1 MKDRIK
7 YHIFL
12 PLIFLAFFLETAF
25 LPSLLWNSYLPHL
38 VLIVLVASVFLS
50 SSSDFLFT
58 AFFFGFLFDI
68 YSGADFGPFTVSMVF
83 SAIGGYL
90 LKEKFLQ
97 EESLIK
103 VAGLGVAVMIFYDLL
118 YLGLLFLVFGAGEA
132 FNPAFV
138 WKKMLFDSISSVIL
152 VFPLMHLI
160 SNGKE

>member
-25 LPSLLWNSYLPHL
+25 LPSLLWSSYLPHL

-50 SSSDFLFT
+50 LSSDFLFT
-58 AFFFGFLFDI
+58 AFFFGFLFDV
-68 YSGADFGPFTVSMVF
+68 YSGADFGLFTLSMVF
-83 SAIGGYL
+83 SAIGAYL

-103 VAGLGVAVMIFYDLL
+103 AVGLSVMVIIFYDLL
-118 YLGLLFLVFGAGEA
+118 YLGLLFLVFGTGEA
-132 FNPAFV
+132 FDPEFI

-152 VFPLMHLI
+152 VFPVMRLI

>member
-25 LPSLLWNSYLPHL
+25 LPSLLWSSYLPHL
-38 VLIVLVASVFLS
+38 VFIVLVASVFLS
-50 SSSDFLFT
+50 LSSDFLFT
-58 AFFFGFLFDI
+58 AFFFGFLFDV
-68 YSGADFGPFTVSMVF
+68 YSGADFGLFTLSVVF
-83 SAIGGYL
+83 SAIVAYL

-103 VAGLGVAVMIFYDLL
+103 VFGLSVAVIIFYDLL
-118 YLGLLFLVFGAGEA
+118 YLGLLFLVFGAGET
-132 FNPAFV
+132 FGLAFV
-138 WKKMLFDSISSVIL
+138 WKKILFDSVSSVIL
-152 VFPLMHLI
+152 VFPIMHLI